1 MLLDHALLPRF
12 FSASIRA
19 ERPSRRLL
27 AVPRAHA
34 FMYYQCICPVNEKH
48 AQAYT
53 RRAFLARTLSNE
65 AAT

>member
-1 MLLDHALLPRF
+1 MLLTVHCFPVF

-34 FMYYQCICPVNEKH
+34 FMYYQCVREASPLDHRRWSGPINEKH
-48 AQAYT
+48 TQV
-53 RRAFLARTLSNE
+53 
-65 AAT
+65 